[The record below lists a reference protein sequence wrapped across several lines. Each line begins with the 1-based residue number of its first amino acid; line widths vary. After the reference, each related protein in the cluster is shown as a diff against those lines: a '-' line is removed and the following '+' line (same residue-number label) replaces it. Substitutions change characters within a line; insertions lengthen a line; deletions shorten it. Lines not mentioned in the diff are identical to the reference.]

1 MAKLQAARVAGYI
14 AKPDAAHR
22 AFLIYGPDPTLV
34 TERRDAMVMTLLGAA
49 DDPFRLARM
58 AADSVKRDSAL
69 LLDEVSAIGF
79 GGGGRVVVIDRAT
92 DAVAKAVTEALEAMP
107 DDAALIVTADALA
120 ASSKLR
126 KLIEGNGKA
135 MALPCYAAE
144 GAALEGEFARR
155 LASLGA
161 PPLDRDAQK
170 ALGGVLIGLQHGE
183 AQRFAETL
191 ALYAHETEGIDA
203 EAVLACAPPAAETD
217 FDTAIQAVAQGRAR
231 ALPELIDRLDAQG
244 ASLAGLIRV
253 LSLYFQRLHRAQALM
268 QRDGMDAGSAMGR
281 LRPPVF
287 FKLRDVFASQLRAWP
302 RPGVEAALVQL
313 GGLEA
318 QLRSGRP
325 HPERALIERV
335 LMRVAMSA
343 PGASS
348 RRS

>member
-1 MAKLQAARVAGYI
+1 MAKLQAARVAGYLQ
-14 AKPDAAHR
+14 KPDPGHR

-34 TERRDAMVMTLLGAA
+34 TERRDALVLRLLGAT
-49 DDPFRLARM
+49 DDPFRLARL
-58 AADSVKRDSAL
+58 AADSLKRDAAL
-69 LLDEVSAIGF
+69 LSDELNAVAF
-79 GGGGRVVVIDRAT
+79 GGGGRVVVVDRAT
-92 DAVAKAVTEALEAMP
+92 DALAKAAGEALEAMP
-107 DDAALIVTADALA
+107 TDAALIITADALA

-126 KLIEGNGKA
+126 KLIEGHGA
-135 MALPCYAAE
+135 AVALPCYPAE
-144 GAALEGEFARR
+144 GAALESEFVRW
-155 LASLGA
+155 LEGLGA
-161 PPLDRDAQK
+161 PPPDREARR
-170 ALGGVLIGLQHGE
+170 ALGGVLTGLQHGE

-191 ALYAHETEGIDA
+191 ALHATGEAAIDA

-268 QRDGMDAGSAMGR
+268 QSEGLDAGGAMGR

-287 FKLRDVFASQLRAWP
+287 FKLRDTFAAQLRAWP

-313 GGLEA
+313 GALEA

-343 PGASS
+343 PGARS
-348 RRS
+348 RG